1 MLVSKKDKCFG
12 SRSWRYAMIVVNG
25 VIEQMFVE
33 PGKGDDI
40 PEDPYG
46 ESSAENVLKY
56 LQSLKG

>member
-1 MLVSKKDKCFG
+1 
-12 SRSWRYAMIVVNG
+12 MIVVNG